1 MKKIKFMLMSLA
13 LLAVV
18 GGALAFKAK
27 YTSTFCTTL
36 ATIVNNQ
43 STCTYIDGAI
53 AKTLRCPNQVANKTT
68 DATDLDAAF
77 YCTTPRVL
85 VNNVL
90 TCTLADGTG
99 ITCQTTSYATVAAD

>member
-1 MKKIKFMLMSLA
+1 MSLA

-36 ATIVNNQ
+36 ATVVNNQ
-43 STCTYIDGAI
+43 STCTYIESQI
-53 AKTLRCPNQVANKTT
+53 AKTLRCPNRVVNATT
-68 DATDLDAAF
+68 DASDLDQAF

-85 VNNVL
+85 VGGVL
-90 TCTLADGTG
+90 TCILADGTG
-99 ITCQTTSYATVAAD
+99 ITCQTTSYTTVAGD